1 MIACRNILILVT
13 NNFGSVDPVLYGV
26 IYFSRFTNVIT
37 FEAPPSLSD

>member
-1 MIACRNILILVT
+1 MIARRNILILVI

-26 IYFSRFTNVIT
+26 IYLSQFTNVIT